1 MGQKKCRNICQN
13 HGVGI
18 ARSTEVIFVFRL
30 SKSRVWFYCVQEDL
44 GNAKNIPIYN
54 QWLQTAQRSQCR
66 NRCGKK
72 MQGLT
77 KVNIPLLKH
86 DPTCMLLS
94 KLKPGWLLQ
103 FGLYQY
109 QFVLIVVPCLVYSG
123 VGIHSFEKVRTKNCR
138 CLDAKLLSKQ
148 AILLSKLPNAM
159 RTRIIVWKEQR
170 SAGLLDVTA

>member
-1 MGQKKCRNICQN
+1 MPEYMSEPWRGDYSKYRSNFCFSSVQVASMILLCSGGLGKC
-13 HGVGI
+13 
-18 ARSTEVIFVFRL
+18 
-30 SKSRVWFYCVQEDL
+30 K
-44 GNAKNIPIYN
+44 KNIPIYN
-54 QWLQTAQRSQCR
+54 QWLHTLSTRRRASIKTAQRSQCR
-66 NRCGKK
+66 KRCGKK

-94 KLKPGWLLQ
+94 KLKPGWLLI

-109 QFVLIVVPCLVYSG
+109 CLVYSG

-148 AILLSKLPNAM
+148 AILLSKLPNAT

-170 SAGLLDVTA
+170 SASLLDVTA

>member
-1 MGQKKCRNICQN
+1 
-13 HGVGI
+13 
-18 ARSTEVIFVFRL
+18 
-30 SKSRVWFYCVQEDL
+30 
-44 GNAKNIPIYN
+44 
-54 QWLQTAQRSQCR
+54 
-66 NRCGKK
+66 

-94 KLKPGWLLQ
+94 KLKPGWLLI

-109 QFVLIVVPCLVYSG
+109 CVVYSG

-148 AILLSKLPNAM
+148 AILLSKLPNAT